1 MRSEVALTSPKRGSY
16 NAPALTFSSR
26 IFSRMRDDIVIIGGG
41 LAGSEAAWQ
50 AANRGAKVTLYEMRP
65 KEMTQAHKTGGLAE
79 LVCSNS
85 LGSTDLLNAPGI
97 LKEEMRRLNSLII
110 RVADDVRVP
119 AGSALAVDRELFS
132 LKITQALEGHPNIRI
147 LREEIAEIPTDC
159 LCILATGP
167 LTSDKLSQ
175 AIAQL
180 THATHLYFYDA
191 ISPIVDADSINM
203 DVVFLASRYD
213 KGGDDYLNCPM
224 DEPAYNAFY
233 EALLAAEKVQPKEF
247 EKTAYFEGCIPIEV
261 MAERGRQTMQFG
273 PLKPVGLENPKT
285 GARAYA
291 VVQLR
296 TENAHRSCYNL
307 VGFQTKLTYGEQ
319 KRVFRMIPGLEQAE
333 FLRYGSLHRNTFI
346 NSPQLLRDTLQ
357 FKARG
362 TLFFA
367 GQLVG
372 VEGYTDSAAMGGL
385 AGINAARGLA
395 GLPLV
400 TPPRTTAHG
409 CLVSHITTTDP
420 RHFQPMNT
428 NFGLFPPLATPTR
441 DKERKRRLTGQR
453 ALEDLTA
460 WMTQF
465 EIS

>member
-1 MRSEVALTSPKRGSY
+1 
-16 NAPALTFSSR
+16 
-26 IFSRMRDDIVIIGGG
+26 MRDDIVIIGGG

-85 LGSTDLLNAPGI
+85 LGSADLLNAPGI

-110 RVADDVRVP
+110 GVADDVRVP

-132 LKITQALEGHPNIRI
+132 LKITQALEEHPNIRI
-147 LREEIAEIPTDC
+147 LRKEITEIPTDC

-180 THATHLYFYDA
+180 THTKHLYFYDA
-191 ISPIVDADSINM
+191 ISPIVDAESINM
-203 DVVFLASRYD
+203 EVVFLASRYD

-224 DEPAYNAFY
+224 DEAAYNAFY

-285 GARAYA
+285 GAKAHA

-296 TENAHRSCYNL
+296 TENVHRSCYNL

-409 CLVSHITTTDP
+409 CLVSYITTADP

-428 NFGLFPPLATPTR
+428 NFGLFPPLPTPTK

-465 EIS
+465 GLS

>member
-1 MRSEVALTSPKRGSY
+1 
-16 NAPALTFSSR
+16 
-26 IFSRMRDDIVIIGGG
+26 MRDDIVIIGGG

-50 AANRGAKVTLYEMRP
+50 AANRGAKVTLHEMRP
-65 KEMTQAHKTGGLAE
+65 KEMTQAHKTGGMAE

-85 LGSTDLLNAPGI
+85 LGSADVLNAPGI

-119 AGSALAVDRELFS
+119 AGSALAVDREQFS
-132 LKITQALEGHPNIRI
+132 FKITQALEGHPNIRI
-147 LREEIAEIPTDC
+147 LHEEVTEIPTDC
-159 LCILATGP
+159 ICIVATGP

-180 THATHLYFYDA
+180 TDSKHLYFYDA

-203 DVVFLASRYD
+203 DVVFLASRYN
-213 KGGDDYLNCPM
+213 KGGNDYLNCPM

-233 EALLAAEKVQPKEF
+233 DALRLAEKVQPKEF
-247 EKTAYFEGCIPIEV
+247 EKTPYFEGCIPIEV

-285 GARAYA
+285 GARPYA

-346 NSPQLLRDTLQ
+346 NSPRLLRDTLQ

-385 AGINAARGLA
+385 AGINASRSLA

-400 TPPRTTAHG
+400 TPPPTTAHG
-409 CLVSHITTTDP
+409 CLVSHITTSDP

-453 ALEDLTA
+453 AFEDLTA

-465 EIS
+465 ELL

>member
-1 MRSEVALTSPKRGSY
+1 
-16 NAPALTFSSR
+16 
-26 IFSRMRDDIVIIGGG
+26 MRDDIVIIGGG

-65 KEMTQAHKTGGLAE
+65 KETTPAHKTGGLAE

-85 LGSTDLLNAPGI
+85 LGSVDPVSAPGI

-110 RVADDVRVP
+110 RVADQVRVP
-119 AGSALAVDRELFS
+119 AGSALAVDREQFS
-132 LKITQALEGHPNIRI
+132 FGITQALESHPNVRI
-147 LREEIAEIPTDC
+147 LREEITDIPTDC
-159 LCILATGP
+159 LCIVATGP

-175 AIAQL
+175 AIARL
-180 THATHLYFYDA
+180 THSNHLYFYDA
-191 ISPIVDADSINM
+191 ISPIVDAESINM
-203 DVVFLASRYD
+203 DIAFRASRYD

-224 DEPAYNAFY
+224 DEAAYNKFY
-233 EALLAAEKVQPKEF
+233 EALLSAEKVQPKDF
-247 EKTAYFEGCIPIEV
+247 EKTPYFEACLPIEV

-273 PLKPVGLENPKT
+273 PLKPVGLEDPRT
-285 GARAYA
+285 GVRPYA

-307 VGFQTKLTYGEQ
+307 VGFQTRLTYGEQ
-319 KRVFRMIPGLEQAE
+319 KRVFRLIPGLEQAE
-333 FLRYGSLHRNTFI
+333 FLRFGSLHRNTFI
-346 NSPQLLRDTLQ
+346 NAPQLLRNTLQ

-400 TPPRTTAHG
+400 VPPPTTAHG
-409 CLVSHITTTDP
+409 CLLSYITTADP

-428 NFGLFPPLATPTR
+428 NFGLFPPLAAPVR
-441 DKERKRRLTGQR
+441 DKERKRQLISQR
-453 ALEDLTA
+453 ALEDHAA
-460 WMTQF
+460 WMTQ
-465 EIS
+465 SGLS

>member
-1 MRSEVALTSPKRGSY
+1 
-16 NAPALTFSSR
+16 
-26 IFSRMRDDIVIIGGG
+26 MRDDIVIIGGG

-85 LGSTDLLNAPGI
+85 LGSADLLNAPGI
-97 LKEEMRRLNSLII
+97 LKEEMRCLNSLII
-110 RVADDVRVP
+110 RVADEVRIP
-119 AGSALAVDRELFS
+119 AGSALAVDREQFS
-132 LKITQALEGHPNIRI
+132 FKITQALEGHPNIRI
-147 LREEIAEIPTDC
+147 LHEEVTEIPTEC

-180 THATHLYFYDA
+180 THTKHLYFYDA
-191 ISPIVDADSINM
+191 ISPIVDADSIDM

-213 KGGDDYLNCPM
+213 KGGSDYLNCPM

-233 EALLAAEKVQPKEF
+233 DALLAAEKVQPKEF
-247 EKTAYFEGCIPIEV
+247 ERTPYFEGCIPIEV

-285 GARAYA
+285 GTRPYA

-319 KRVFRMIPGLEQAE
+319 KRVFRMIPGLERAE

-346 NSPQLLRDTLQ
+346 NSPQLLQDTLQ
-357 FKARG
+357 FKRRS

-385 AGINAARGLA
+385 AGINAARSLA

-400 TPPRTTAHG
+400 TPPPTTAHG

-441 DKERKRRLTGQR
+441 DKERKRRLIGQR

-460 WMTQF
+460 WMTRF
-465 EIS
+465 ELS

>member
-1 MRSEVALTSPKRGSY
+1 
-16 NAPALTFSSR
+16 
-26 IFSRMRDDIVIIGGG
+26 MRDDIVIIGGG

-85 LGSTDLLNAPGI
+85 LGSADILNAPGI

-119 AGSALAVDRELFS
+119 AGSALAVDREQFS
-132 LKITQALEGHPNIRI
+132 FKITQALEEHPNIRI
-147 LREEIAEIPTDC
+147 LREEITEIPTDC

-180 THATHLYFYDA
+180 THTKHLYFYDA

-203 DVVFLASRYD
+203 DVVFLASRYN

-224 DEPAYNAFY
+224 DEAAYNAFY

-285 GARAYA
+285 GTRSYA

-296 TENAHRSCYNL
+296 TENVHRSCYNL

-346 NSPQLLRDTLQ
+346 NSPQLLRATLQ

-400 TPPRTTAHG
+400 TPPPTTAHG
-409 CLVSHITTTDP
+409 CLLSHITTTDP

-460 WMTQF
+460 WITQF
-465 EIS
+465 ELS

>member
-1 MRSEVALTSPKRGSY
+1 
-16 NAPALTFSSR
+16 
-26 IFSRMRDDIVIIGGG
+26 MRDDIVIIGGG

-65 KEMTQAHKTGGLAE
+65 KETTQAHKTGGLAE

-85 LGSTDLLNAPGI
+85 LGSTDPLNAPGI

-110 RVADDVRVP
+110 RVADEVRVP

-132 LKITQALEGHPNIRI
+132 FKITQALESHPNIRI
-147 LREEIAEIPTDC
+147 LREEITEIPTDC

-180 THATHLYFYDA
+180 THTKHLYFYDA

-203 DVVFLASRYD
+203 DVVFLASRYG

-224 DEPAYNAFY
+224 DEATYNAFY
-233 EALLAAEKVQPKEF
+233 EALLTAEKVQPKEF

-285 GARAYA
+285 GKKAYA

-346 NSPQLLRDTLQ
+346 NSPSLLRNTLQ

-400 TPPRTTAHG
+400 APPPTTAHG
-409 CLVSHITTTDP
+409 CLTSYITTADP

-441 DKERKRRLTGQR
+441 DKARKRQLTGQR
-453 ALEDLTA
+453 ALEDLAA

>member
-1 MRSEVALTSPKRGSY
+1 
-16 NAPALTFSSR
+16 
-26 IFSRMRDDIVIIGGG
+26 MRDDIVIIGGG

-85 LGSTDLLNAPGI
+85 LGSADLLNAPGI

-110 RVADDVRVP
+110 RVADEVRVP
-119 AGSALAVDRELFS
+119 AGSALAVDREQFS

-147 LREEIAEIPTDC
+147 LHEEITEIPTDC
-159 LCILATGP
+159 LCIVATGP

-180 THATHLYFYDA
+180 THTKHLYFYDA

-203 DVVFLASRYD
+203 DVAFLASRYG

-224 DEPAYNAFY
+224 DEPTYNAFY
-233 EALLAAEKVQPKEF
+233 DALLAAEKVQPKEF

-333 FLRYGSLHRNTFI
+333 FLALRQSASQHLHQFSSTVARYPSVQGARH
-346 NSPQLLRDTLQ
+346 PLLCR
-357 FKARG
+357 A
-362 TLFFA
+362 A
-367 GQLVG
+367 GRC
-372 VEGYTDSAAMGGL
+372 
-385 AGINAARGLA
+385 RGLYGFRRDGRA
-395 GLPLV
+395 GRNQCGSWSCRIAV
-400 TPPRTTAHG
+400 GHAAAHHG
-409 CLVSHITTTDP
+409 AWLSCVVHYDHGPASLSTDEYE
-420 RHFQPMNT
+420 F
-428 NFGLFPPLATPTR
+428 
-441 DKERKRRLTGQR
+441 R
-453 ALEDLTA
+453 ALSSTCHTDERQGA
-460 WMTQF
+460 
-465 EIS
+465 